1 MTKNQKIWFA
11 VFLAMFLA
19 PLILRVFGVRNSVD
33 IPWLP
38 FVDFGHFLNVLFSCS
53 MVLFPLV
60 GLLGIFLII
69 KKISINKKL
78 KISFFII
85 LFPLICLFVFL
96 NVMFFWVMLYYM
108 IVSPQIG

>member
-53 MVLFPLV
+53 MVLFPL
-60 GLLGIFLII
+60 
-69 KKISINKKL
+69 
-78 KISFFII
+78 
-85 LFPLICLFVFL
+85 ICLFVFL